1 MKTSDLSTFP
11 LDIATGIRHHT
22 HSKSDD
28 VYPNAEM
35 MTSKA
40 DIAEEIAALKDCDPT
55 TLRRRYHELTGVD
68 AATFGAR
75 FLQRRCAHRLQELAF
90 GGLTAEELETLNYIA
105 DHDPHINK
113 SLREAPRSANDS
125 RGVTYRREYR
135 GKVYE
140 MRSLGGGRYEYEGKV
155 YTSPTAIVR
164 AITGKSHYNGVV
176 WWGLRPR
183 KD

>member
-1 MKTSDLSTFP
+1 MSTENDRAK
-11 LDIATGIRHHT
+11 L
-22 HSKSDD
+22 K
-28 VYPNAEM
+28 AEI
-35 MTSKA
+35 
-40 DIAEEIAALKDCDPT
+40 DALRDYDPER
-55 TLRRRYHELTGVD
+55 LRRRYHELTGVD

-90 GGLTAEELETLNYIA
+90 GGLTAAELETLAYIA
-105 DHDPHINK
+105 DHDPQINK

-125 RGVTYRREYR
+125 RGVTYRREYH
-135 GKVYE
+135 GEIYE
-140 MRSLGGGRYEYEGKV
+140 MRSLGGGRYEYAGKI

-176 WWGLRPR
+176 WWGLKPR